1 MNKFLLLK
9 VKTEAAR
16 KTFQFQGTLE
26 YDNLPNTIRMEESI
40 LRFKGQC
47 KEFFSLPCK

>member
-1 MNKFLLLK
+1 MNKFLRLK

-16 KTFQFQGTLE
+16 KTLQFQGTLE

-40 LRFKGQC
+40 LRFKEQY
-47 KEFFSLPCK
+47 KEFYYLPYK